1 LHAPSRRR
9 FGRLTEEPRQDERS
23 ARHGR
28 SGRAVGRHGTLARHG
43 TDPDIGDVGDQHRD
57 AGDLVDDDASQI
69 LLVSCEASPS
79 HGVPFGTVLD
89 EAAVQRYQTI
99 LNSDPKNA
107 GANVQLGNLYFDAQ
121 RYPEAIKYY
130 EQAMAID
137 PTNVDASTDL
147 GVSYYY
153 SNRADDALKQFE
165 VSLKQNPKHTK
176 TLLNKGIVLA
186 FGKQDLDGAAALW
199 AQVVELAPGSPEA
212 EAAKRGIDGINASR
226 NGAKPGS

>member
-1 LHAPSRRR
+1 MKAESIVFAVAGMCFGVILGWVIGSQQTGPRAAAPAAAP
-9 FGRLTEEPRQDERS
+9 TEAAAP
-23 ARHGR
+23 A
-28 SGRAVGRHGTLARHG
+28 
-43 TDPDIGDVGDQHRD
+43 
-57 AGDLVDDDASQI
+57 AGAAAGAGASQT
-69 LLVSCEASPS
+69 P
-79 HGVPFGTVLD
+79 VLD

-130 EQAMAID
+130 EQAMTLD

-153 SNRADDALKQFE
+153 SNRADDALRQFE

-199 AQVVELAPGSPEA
+199 AQVVELAPGTPEA
-212 EAAKRGIDGINASR
+212 EAARRGIDGINASR